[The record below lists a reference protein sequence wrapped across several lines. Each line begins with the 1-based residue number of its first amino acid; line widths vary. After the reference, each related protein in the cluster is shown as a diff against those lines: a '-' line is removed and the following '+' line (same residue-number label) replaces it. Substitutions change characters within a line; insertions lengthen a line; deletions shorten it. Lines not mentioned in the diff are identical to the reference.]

1 MPRVAFLTL
10 EEVADFVI
18 DDALAIAELT
28 RRGWDACEIPWSRPG
43 VDWGRFDLVIIR
55 TTWDYHDRPAEFLA
69 VLKAIESSGT
79 RLENPRALVE
89 WNIDKRYLRTL
100 ESRGVPIVPS
110 VWSRGDDARGF
121 MALFETLQDREIVI
135 KPVIS
140 GGAKDT
146 FRLHAPLSD
155 VTLLHLADTF
165 DDRDWFAQGF
175 LRSVITEGEYSL
187 FYFGGRLSHAVQK
200 VPKPGDFRVQEEHG
214 GDIRPA
220 AISDELRELSDRV
233 LAAITPAPLQA
244 RIDLVRLDDG
254 SLAVMEVE
262 LIEPSLYLRMH
273 PEAPVNFVD
282 AIERALVEVA
292 PSTPSAA

>member
-10 EEVADFVI
+10 ENVADFVI

-28 RRGWDACEIPWSRPG
+28 RRGWDACEIPWSQTG
-43 VDWGRFDLVIIR
+43 VDWSGFDLVIIR
-55 TTWDYHDRPAEFLA
+55 TTWDYHDRPADFLVALA
-69 VLKAIESSGT
+69 VIEASGT
-79 RLENPRALVE
+79 RLENALALVQ
-89 WNIDKRYLRTL
+89 WNIEKRYLRTL
-100 ESRGVPIVPS
+100 ESRGIAIVPS
-110 VWSRGDDARGF
+110 VWGRGGDARGF
-121 MALFETLQDREIVI
+121 RTLFETLQDREIVI

-146 FRLHAPLSD
+146 FRLQAPLSD
-155 VTLLHLADTF
+155 ATVLHLADTF
-165 DDRDWFAQGF
+165 DNRDWFAQGF

-214 GDIRPA
+214 GEIRPA
-220 AISDELRELSDRV
+220 AISTELRTLSDRV
-233 LAAITPAPLQA
+233 LAAIIPAPLQA

-254 SLAVMEVE
+254 TLAVMEVE

-273 PEAPVNFVD
+273 PAAPANFVD
-282 AIERALVEVA
+282 AIERVLQPASPA
-292 PSTPSAA
+292 RP